1 MVAYRYW
8 DEQRRRSS
16 CLPMLSFNGNPVFRV
31 DDPLFGISDSVKN
44 PGGRPNAGSLSPGQF
59 IENSFRQYT
68 TLSMDAIVSSR
79 NPIIRALGMLDS
91 RLGQRR
97 LSKINVKHEHEY
109 VRCSYLAR
117 CRAERMQI
125 VETPQTITAVAMANY
140 VKKEVFARP
149 EVNHADILAKRKRSA
164 DMRAIIGDLL
174 GRPAA
179 VLVEQNSPLIIS
191 LQTAFITSRDRAG
204 LVESL
209 MWLQTSTKLVNEFH
223 GPGLLA
229 ILSDR
234 EHWIRPLSS
243 WKVRTHN
250 ADRQFASL
258 LRHLYA
264 RFHVPAFLDKV
275 WLSSNRMHQEWFK
288 HIGDGRNIRK
298 AVGWPETMTKMMAHN
313 FLSAPEHYSI
323 VAALRWGQIIAEG
336 GNRRIADAV
345 VQTRICDTSLDDE
358 FWLTVF
364 RFFARNPML
373 DPACIGPI
381 IDYIWNQKYE
391 NVLVFTAPGVVE
403 NRGPAQPNFSMK
415 GRSVQSLMAQ
425 VERWHLGLGKRKA
438 GLDLQWNKSAI
449 SNFEFIEGTPQSRN
463 MKIWRIFELLSSKE
477 LVAESRQMKH
487 CVSTYAQSCY
497 RGDSTIWSMTL
508 QTAEETRK
516 VLTIEVTPRVMHIRQ
531 VRGLMNRLPNQN
543 ENQIIGRWAIK
554 EGLK

>member
-1 MVAYRYW
+1 MVSYRYW
-8 DEQRRRSS
+8 DQARRRST
-16 CLPMLSFNGNPVFRV
+16 CLTMLILNGNPVFRV
-31 DDPLFGISDSVKN
+31 DDPLFGMSDAVKN
-44 PGGRPNAGSLSPGQF
+44 PGAYSKGGSLTPGQV
-59 IENSFRQYT
+59 IENSFRQYI
-68 TLSMDAIVSSR
+68 TLSIDGILSSR

-91 RLGQRR
+91 RIGQRR
-97 LSKINVKHEHEY
+97 LSKLNVKHEHEY
-109 VRCSYLAR
+109 VRRTYVAR
-117 CRAERMQI
+117 CQAERMQV
-125 VETPQTITAVAMANY
+125 VETPQNLTAVALANY

-149 EVNHADILAKRKRSA
+149 EVIHADILAKRKRNA
-164 DMRAIIGDLL
+164 DMRAIIGEL
-174 GRPAA
+174 GKSAA
-179 VLVEQNSPLIIS
+179 VLVEQHSPLIKS
-191 LQTAFITSRDRAG
+191 LQTAFIGSRDRAS

-209 MWLQTSTKLVNEFH
+209 TQLQTSTKLVNEFH
-223 GPGLLA
+223 IPGLLA
-229 ILSDR
+229 ILADR
-234 EHWIRPLSS
+234 EHWIRPISS

-250 ADRQFASL
+250 TDRQFASL

-275 WLSSNRMHQEWFK
+275 WLSSNHVHQEWFK

-298 AVGWPETMTKMMAHN
+298 AVGWPDTMTKMMAHN

-323 VAALRWGQIIAEG
+323 AAALRWGQIIAEG

-345 VQTRICDTSLDDE
+345 VQTRLCDTSLDDE

-364 RFFARNPML
+364 RFFSRNPML

-391 NVLVFTAPGVVE
+391 NELVFAAPGVVE

-425 VERWHLGLGKRKA
+425 VERWHLGLGRRKA
-438 GLDLQWNKSAI
+438 GLDLQWKKSAI
-449 SNFEFIEGTPQSRN
+449 ANFEFVEGSPQSRN

-477 LVAESRQMKH
+477 LIAESRQMKH

-497 RGDSTIWSMTL
+497 RGESTIWSMTL
-508 QTAEETRK
+508 QTAEGTRK
-516 VLTIEVTPRVMHIRQ
+516 ILTIEVAPRLMHIRQ
-531 VRGLMNRLPNQN
+531 VRGLMNRMPDQN
-543 ENQIIGRWAIK
+543 ENQILGRWATK